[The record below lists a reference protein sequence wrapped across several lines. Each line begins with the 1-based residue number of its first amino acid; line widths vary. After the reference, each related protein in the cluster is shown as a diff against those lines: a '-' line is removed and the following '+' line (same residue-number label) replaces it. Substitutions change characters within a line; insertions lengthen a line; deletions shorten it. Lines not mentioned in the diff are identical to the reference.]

1 MRKLTKRI
9 AILLILLL
17 SLTACSKIKT
27 GVYLGQDL
35 FLEKDQIIKIHAP
48 EGTILK
54 LGKTYEYSYDEIMT
68 YLPPQA
74 TAKEIKEV
82 DDKDV
87 KISEELAKELVTYA
101 NAKIVTKDTDL
112 SDLSKDTIL
121 ITDNK
126 EDLRQQGFNVVLEK
140 R

>member
-9 AILLILLL
+9 AILLLLL
-17 SLTACSKIKT
+17 RLTACSKTKI
-27 GVYLGQDL
+27 GLYLGQDL
-35 FLEKDQIIKIHAP
+35 FLEKDQIIKIQAP

-54 LGKTYEYSYDEIMT
+54 LGKTYKYSYDEIMT
-68 YLPPQA
+68 SLPPQA

-82 DDKDV
+82 EDKDI
-87 KISEELAKELVTYA
+87 KISEELAKELITYA

-112 SDLSKDTIL
+112 SELSKDTIL

-126 EDLRQQGFNVVLEK
+126 EDLRKQGFNVVIEK